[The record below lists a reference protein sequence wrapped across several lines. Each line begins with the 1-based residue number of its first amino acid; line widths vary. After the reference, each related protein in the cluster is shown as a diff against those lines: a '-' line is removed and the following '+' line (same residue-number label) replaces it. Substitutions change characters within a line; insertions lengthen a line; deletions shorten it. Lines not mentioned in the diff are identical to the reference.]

1 MLVQKV
7 VEVFLLHPQSSTQEV
22 ITSPAHTLHNIKHPS
37 PESTGSEIIIRND
50 SMKPGTS
57 LVKPVWVQSNS
68 PRFYTSSSIYMSMSV
83 RAYARIKTIGGRL

>member
-1 MLVQKV
+1 
-7 VEVFLLHPQSSTQEV
+7 
-22 ITSPAHTLHNIKHPS
+22 
-37 PESTGSEIIIRND
+37 
-50 SMKPGTS
+50 MKPGTS